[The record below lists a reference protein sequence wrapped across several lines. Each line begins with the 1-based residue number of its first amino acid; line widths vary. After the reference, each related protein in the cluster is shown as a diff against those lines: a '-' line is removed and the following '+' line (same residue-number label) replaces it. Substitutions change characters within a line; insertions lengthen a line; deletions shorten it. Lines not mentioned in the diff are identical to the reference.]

1 MVDGWFFEWFQM
13 DPYQNLEG
21 VQFNM
26 VQHVL
31 NYLYTKFQASTPM
44 FLEFGDLS
52 GSRVGFEW
60 FWVVLSSLMTPNGF
74 I

>member
-1 MVDGWFFEWFQM
+1 MGGFLNGLRWT
-13 DPYQNLEG
+13 PYQNLEG
-21 VQFNM
+21 VQFYM

-74 I
+74 V